1 MAEPSLSPAREE
13 GGRDSPGAGGRAA
26 SRSRE
31 ANTVSPARPVPVA
44 SGGGQVPLARGGGG
58 AQPRSRRPSGAWS
71 PATTVPRSLGPGRRS
86 LGLGHPGPR
95 RQGCQEPSGGREALL
110 PAQGDEENATFVSCS
125 HLALAARGRGG
136 QRRPLRLG
144 PAHREF
150 LKDAHGCREDG
161 RRGRGGWAG
170 PPNPPPGRG
179 AGRVGEG
186 GGSRS
191 VWPLSGRPEGDA
203 GSRAGPGASPGASP
217 PCAQAARPGRHVA
230 GGPPARG
237 IEAALFPR
245 RALPAA
251 GQAAASTGAS
261 PLQPTPREA
270 GAAGLRAGPPPPLCP
285 GPASERPPAP
295 GPARPPL
302 PASDSPRP
310 PYPVLGT
317 QTVAPTTWGPAE
329 MTRSETHTA
338 RHQGR
343 LPDPHRTPHGRSQ
356 IHRFHQGKSP
366 TPGTKGGPC
375 LTWMSGPE
383 VLRWALGFGELSDRA
398 ALSCRHRATR
408 PAFGPFC
415 GQELRR

>member
-1 MAEPSLSPAREE
+1 MNFGEPIRAKETLTRTDTRWQSPPCLRPGRREE
-13 GGRDSPGAGGRAA
+13 GTHPVREDAQHREAGKRTRCPRPGRSPWQAEEG
-26 SRSRE
+26 RSRW
-31 ANTVSPARPVPVA
+31 P
-44 SGGGQVPLARGGGG
+44 GGGGG

-270 GAAGLRAGPPPPLCP
+270 GAAGLRAGPPPRFALALHPSGHLPLGRP
-285 GPASERPPAP
+285 GHLCQPQIPPARRTLYS
-295 GPARPPL
+295 AHRPWLLPL
-302 PASDSPRP
+302 
-310 PYPVLGT
+310 
-317 QTVAPTTWGPAE
+317 
-329 MTRSETHTA
+329 
-338 RHQGR
+338 
-343 LPDPHRTPHGRSQ
+343 
-356 IHRFHQGKSP
+356 
-366 TPGTKGGPC
+366 GG
-375 LTWMSGPE
+375 LQ
-383 VLRWALGFGELSDRA
+383 R
-398 ALSCRHRATR
+398 
-408 PAFGPFC
+408 
-415 GQELRR
+415 